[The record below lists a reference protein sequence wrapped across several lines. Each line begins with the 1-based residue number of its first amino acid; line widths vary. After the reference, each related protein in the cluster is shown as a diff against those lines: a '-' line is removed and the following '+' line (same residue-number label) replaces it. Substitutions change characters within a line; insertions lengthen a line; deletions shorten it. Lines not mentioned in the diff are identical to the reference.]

1 MATKPFLLLVTL
13 LTIASAGPGCAS
25 RPPPASVVGVGKA
38 CNVPEDCGPGQKC
51 LMYSHPECP
60 GAKCQECQ
68 IRCAANAECPPG
80 YACNLPPLLPDTVP
94 YICAKR

>member
-1 MATKPFLLLVTL
+1 MKSLLLLATL
-13 LTIASAGPGCAS
+13 VMGVLAGPPGCES
-25 RPPPASVVGVGKA
+25 SPPPASAEGVGKA
-38 CNVPEDCGPGQKC
+38 CKVPKDCGPGQTC

-68 IRCAANAECPPG
+68 IRCAANADCPPG

-94 YICAKR
+94 YICAKP